1 MGEQYGGELIKNL
14 ENYDDFRNKVFPCLE
29 GKDIDGKS
37 SQVLIDFIV
46 EGSKK
51 KETFQHLFWLHQLMC
66 DFRLRNLRSFDNC
79 LVNQIKEEN

>member
-1 MGEQYGGELIKNL
+1 MRNLKNY
-14 ENYDDFRNKVFPCLE
+14 NDFRDKVFPCLE

-51 KETFQHLFWLHQLMC
+51 KEIFQHTFWLHQLIS
-66 DFRLRNLRSFDNC
+66 DYGVKNLRNRDDS
-79 LVNQIKEEN
+79 LVIQIKEEN

>member
-1 MGEQYGGELIKNL
+1 MKNL
-14 ENYDDFRNKVFPCLE
+14 ENYSDFRNKVFPCLE

-51 KETFQHLFWLHQLMC
+51 DEIFQHSFWLHQLIS
-66 DFRLRNLRSFDNC
+66 DFSMKNIRRRNNAL
-79 LVNQIKEEN
+79 

>member
-1 MGEQYGGELIKNL
+1 MRNL
-14 ENYDDFRNKVFPCLE
+14 ENYNDFKDKVFPCLE

-51 KETFQHLFWLHQLMC
+51 KEIFQHSLWLHKLIS
-66 DFRLRNLRSFDNC
+66 DFGMRMN
-79 LVNQIKEEN
+79 

>member
-1 MGEQYGGELIKNL
+1 MRNL
-14 ENYDDFRNKVFPCLE
+14 ENYDDFRDKVFPCLE

-51 KETFQHLFWLHQLMC
+51 KEIFQHSLWLHKLIS
-66 DFRLRNLRSFDNC
+66 DFGVRMNWIGVS
-79 LVNQIKEEN
+79 

>member
-1 MGEQYGGELIKNL
+1 MRNL
-14 ENYDDFRNKVFPCLE
+14 ENYDDFRDKVFPCLE

-46 EGSKK
+46 EGGKK
-51 KETFQHLFWLHQLMC
+51 KEIFQHSLWLHKLMS
-66 DFRLRNLRSFDNC
+66 DFGVRHLRKNQNC

>member
-1 MGEQYGGELIKNL
+1 MRNL
-14 ENYDDFRNKVFPCLE
+14 KNYDDFKDKVFPCLE

-51 KETFQHLFWLHQLMC
+51 KEIFQHSLWLHKLIS
-66 DFRLRNLRSFDNC
+66 DFGVRMN
-79 LVNQIKEEN
+79 

>member
-1 MGEQYGGELIKNL
+1 MRNL
-14 ENYDDFRNKVFPCLE
+14 ENYDDFRDKVFPCLE

-51 KETFQHLFWLHQLMC
+51 KEIFQHSLWLHKLIS
-66 DFRLRNLRSFDNC
+66 DFGVRMN
-79 LVNQIKEEN
+79 